1 MGNRF
6 FLTPRK
12 KPLLDALE
20 DNGFRP
26 EAACRSGEC
35 SLCRVRIRIG
45 QVHTAED
52 AKLRL
57 SDSTFGYTHSAW
69 LTP

>member
-1 MGNRF
+1 MIVTK
-6 FLTPRK
+6 TPRK

-35 SLCRVRIRIG
+35 SLCRVRICKG
-45 QVHTAED
+45 QVHTAEE

-57 SDSTFGYTHSAW
+57 SDRHSATPTHVW